1 MIEQWDTHHEEDRF
15 TSIVDKSERRD
26 REGLKEE
33 QEFIEH
39 CFANQDDEEEA
50 DLKVESTS
58 NYQVHHMP

>member
-15 TSIVDKSERRD
+15 TSIVEKSERLD
-26 REGLKEE
+26 REGFKEE

-50 DLKVESTS
+50 D
-58 NYQVHHMP
+58 